1 MRRTPLSCQSLDG
14 FISAFDQNRK
24 KVGALIGPD
33 PTEPIV
39 RGNAVA
45 FGRRKIGFYSRRNA
59 QRPFLSRQALVHKL
73 LRRGGSLA
81 VRRGGVGPRVSETAE
96 AGACLAHGIEHIQQI
111 ACRTR
116 QAIESGD
123 QQHVARLQ
131 FSYQLGE
138 LLAID
143 TRDAPES
150 FSVKILAAPALA
162 SASL

>member
-96 AGACLAHGIEHIQQI
+96 AGACLALTASSTFNRSRVERARRSSLVTSSTSP
-111 ACRTR
+111 ACN
-116 QAIESGD
+116 
-123 QQHVARLQ
+123 
-131 FSYQLGE
+131 
-138 LLAID
+138 LAINLASSL
-143 TRDAPES
+143 RLIPDAPES